1 MPDRAQDACGLF
13 LTPFREPSDDMHD
26 NPSDDDFVISKS
38 QKKREM
44 LALQDLGKELTK
56 HAPARLKKIPMS
68 DALREALNEMH
79 RITANGAR
87 ARQLQYIGKLM
98 RTEETGP
105 IRAGL
110 EALAGKSHAETAK
123 MHRLEALRERLLD
136 DETMLTELGNL
147 YPDADLHRLRQLRRN
162 AIKERAEN
170 RPPKAYREIFQILRE
185 FEEGA
190 LHSEH
195 PLHNS
200 HAEGGHA
207 SHITDEDS
215 DD

>member
-1 MPDRAQDACGLF
+1 M
-13 LTPFREPSDDMHD
+13 TMHD
-26 NPSDDDFVISKS
+26 HDDNDGDQIVSKS
-38 QKKREM
+38 QKKRDM
-44 LALQDLGKELTK
+44 LALQELGEALTK

-68 DALREALNEMH
+68 DALREALVEMH

-98 RTEETGP
+98 RSEETGP

-110 EALAGKSHAETAK
+110 EALAGKSHAETAR
-123 MHRLEALRERLLD
+123 MHRLEALRDRFLE

-147 YPDADLHRLRQLRRN
+147 YPAADLHRMRQLRRN

-170 RPPKAYREIFQILRE
+170 KPPRAYREIFQILKE
-185 FEEGA
+185 FEEGKVQT
-190 LHSEH
+190 EH
-195 PLHNS
+195 PHHNS
-200 HAEGGHA
+200 EAELEQHH
-207 SHITDEDS
+207 SHHRDETDR

>member
-1 MPDRAQDACGLF
+1 
-13 LTPFREPSDDMHD
+13 MHD

-110 EALAGKSHAETAK
+110 EALAALAGRAGLAVGRELPAPGAAVLADPDDAARTASRRRDHA
-123 MHRLEALRERLLD
+123 D
-136 DETMLTELGNL
+136 
-147 YPDADLHRLRQLRRN
+147 
-162 AIKERAEN
+162 
-170 RPPKAYREIFQILRE
+170 
-185 FEEGA
+185 
-190 LHSEH
+190 
-195 PLHNS
+195 
-200 HAEGGHA
+200 
-207 SHITDEDS
+207 
-215 DD
+215 